1 MEEINKFF
9 NDKNVINNS
18 SQIDYTQINDY
29 LEIAKAF
36 SRITYQSFYI
46 IDYEKKSF
54 EYVSDN
60 PLFLCGKSTDEV
72 LKLGYEFYFKNVIR
86 EDLEL
91 LLKINEIGFN
101 FYENIPL
108 EERKHYT
115 ISYDFQMINEKNNSV
130 LINHKLTPLF
140 LTNDGKIWKAM
151 CMVSLS
157 NSQSSG
163 NIFISKEN
171 SDEIF
176 EYDLTDLKWIKKEKK
191 KLSQREYE
199 ILSLYAGG
207 LKINEIAQ
215 KLFITA
221 DTVKFHRK
229 KLFEKI
235 EVDTIAEALNYAKIN
250 KLL

>member
-9 NDKNVINNS
+9 NDKNVITNS
-18 SQIDYTQINDY
+18 SQIDYTQINNY

-46 IDYEKKSF
+46 IDYEKKTF

-60 PLFLCGKSTDEV
+60 PLFLCEKSADEV
-72 LKLGYEFYFKNVIR
+72 LKLGYEFYFKNVIP

-108 EERKHYT
+108 EERKLYT
-115 ISYDFQMINEKNNSV
+115 ISYDFHIINEKKKSV

-176 EYDLTDLKWIKKEKK
+176 EYDLSELKWIKKEKK

-199 ILSLYAGG
+199 ILSLYASG

-235 EVDTIAEALNYAKIN
+235 EVDNIAEALNYAKIN

>member
-1 MEEINKFF
+1 MVFWQNMEEINKFF

-46 IDYEKKSF
+46 IDYEKKAF

-60 PLFLCGKSTDEV
+60 PLFLCGKSVDEV
-72 LKLGYEFYFKNVIR
+72 RELGYEFYFKNVIP

-101 FYENIPL
+101 FYESIPL
-108 EERKHYT
+108 EERKLYT
-115 ISYDFQMINEKNNSV
+115 ISYDFHIINEKNNSV

-171 SDEIF
+171 SD
-176 EYDLTDLKWIKKEKK
+176 
-191 KLSQREYE
+191 
-199 ILSLYAGG
+199 
-207 LKINEIAQ
+207 
-215 KLFITA
+215 
-221 DTVKFHRK
+221 
-229 KLFEKI
+229 
-235 EVDTIAEALNYAKIN
+235 
-250 KLL
+250 

>member
-9 NDKNVINNS
+9 NDKNVITNS
-18 SQIDYTQINDY
+18 SQIDYTQINNY

-46 IDYEKKSF
+46 IDYEKKTF

-60 PLFLCGKSTDEV
+60 PLFLCGKSADEV
-72 LKLGYEFYFKNVIR
+72 LELGYEFYFKNVIP

-108 EERKHYT
+108 EERKLYT
-115 ISYDFQMINEKNNSV
+115 ISYDFHIINEKNNSV

-163 NIFISKEN
+163 NIIISKEN

-235 EVDTIAEALNYAKIN
+235 EVDNIAEALNYAKIN

>member
-9 NDKNVINNS
+9 NDKNVIINS
-18 SQIDYTQINDY
+18 SQIDYTQINNY

-46 IDYEKKSF
+46 IDYEKKTF

-60 PLFLCGKSTDEV
+60 PLFLCGKSADEV
-72 LKLGYEFYFKNVIR
+72 LKLGYEFYFKNVIP

-108 EERKHYT
+108 EERKLYT
-115 ISYDFQMINEKNNSV
+115 ISYDFHIINEKKKSV

-176 EYDLTDLKWIKKEKK
+176 EYDLSELKWIKKEKK

-235 EVDTIAEALNYAKIN
+235 EVDNIAEALNYAKIN

>member
-1 MEEINKFF
+1 MEQINKFF

-29 LEIAKAF
+29 LETAKAF

-46 IDYEKKSF
+46 IDYEKKTF

-60 PLFLCGKSTDEV
+60 PLFLCGKSADEV
-72 LKLGYEFYFKNVIR
+72 LKLGYEFYFKNVVP

-108 EERKHYT
+108 EERKLYT
-115 ISYDFQMINEKNNSV
+115 ISYDFHIINEKNNSV

-157 NSQSSG
+157 NNQSSG

-171 SDEIF
+171 SDETF
-176 EYDLTDLKWIKKEKK
+176 EYDLSELKWIKKEKK
-191 KLSQREYE
+191 KLSPREYE

-235 EVDTIAEALNYAKIN
+235 EVDNIAEALNYAKIN

>member
-9 NDKNVINNS
+9 NDKNVITNG
-18 SQIDYTQINDY
+18 SQIDYTQVNDY

-46 IDYEKKSF
+46 IDYEKKAF

-60 PLFLCGKSTDEV
+60 PLFLCGKSADEV
-72 LKLGYEFYFKNVIR
+72 LKLGYEFYFKNVIP

-101 FYENIPL
+101 FYENIPV
-108 EERKHYT
+108 EERKHYN

-163 NIFISKEN
+163 NIFIRKEN

-176 EYDLTDLKWIKKEKK
+176 EYDLIELRWIKKEKK

-235 EVDTIAEALNYAKIN
+235 EVDNIAEALNYAKIN

>member
-9 NDKNVINNS
+9 NDKNVISNS
-18 SQIDYTQINDY
+18 SQIDYTQVNDY
-29 LEIAKAF
+29 LEVAKAF
-36 SRITYQSFYI
+36 SRITYQSFYV

-60 PLFLCGKSTDEV
+60 PLFLCGKSADEV
-72 LKLGYEFYFKNVIR
+72 RELGYEFYFKNVIP

-101 FYENIPL
+101 FYENIPF
-108 EERKHYT
+108 EERKLYT
-115 ISYDFQMINEKNNSV
+115 ISYDFHIINEKNNSV

-157 NSQSSG
+157 NNQSSG
-163 NIFISKEN
+163 NVLISKEN

-176 EYDLTDLKWIKKEKK
+176 EYDLKDFKWIKNEKK

-207 LKINEIAQ
+207 HKINEIAK

-235 EVDTIAEALNYAKIN
+235 DVDNIAEALNYAKIN

>member
-1 MEEINKFF
+1 M
-9 NDKNVINNS
+9 
-18 SQIDYTQINDY
+18 
-29 LEIAKAF
+29 
-36 SRITYQSFYI
+36 
-46 IDYEKKSF
+46 
-54 EYVSDN
+54 
-60 PLFLCGKSTDEV
+60 
-72 LKLGYEFYFKNVIR
+72 GYEFYFKNVIPD
-86 EDLEL
+86 DLEL

-101 FYENIPL
+101 FYENILL
-108 EERKHYT
+108 EERKLYT
-115 ISYDFQMINEKNNSV
+115 ISYDFHIINEKSNSV

-157 NSQSSG
+157 NNQSSG

-171 SDEIF
+171 SDETF
-176 EYDLTDLKWIKKEKK
+176 EYDLSELKWIKKEKK
-191 KLSQREYE
+191 KLSPREYE

-235 EVDTIAEALNYAKIN
+235 EVDNIAEALNYAKIN

>member
-1 MEEINKFF
+1 MEEITKFF
-9 NDKNVINNS
+9 NDKNVITS
-18 SQIDYTQINDY
+18 GSQIDYTQINDY
-29 LEIAKAF
+29 LEMAKAF

-60 PLFLCGKSTDEV
+60 PLFLCGKSADEV
-72 LKLGYEFYFKNVIR
+72 LKLGYEFYFKNVIP

-101 FYENIPL
+101 FYESIPL
-108 EERKHYT
+108 EERKLYT
-115 ISYDFQMINEKNNSV
+115 ISYDFHIINEKNNSV

-171 SDEIF
+171 SDVIF
-176 EYDLTDLKWIKKEKK
+176 QYDLNELKWINKEKK

-199 ILSLYAGG
+199 ILSLYASG

-235 EVDTIAEALNYAKIN
+235 EVSNIAEALNYAKIN